1 MSDIALRRS
10 STTLPTA
17 ALALGILALV
27 VYWVGGITLDGAGWV
42 TGFVLGIVAVVVGF
56 VARREP
62 EGRTRATVG
71 LVLGA
76 IPVLWFVGYVLI
88 DAVA

>member
-10 STTLPTA
+10 STTLPTV

-27 VYWVGGITLDGAGWV
+27 VYWVGGITLDGVGWV
-42 TGFVLGIVAVVVGF
+42 TGFALGIVAVVVGF

-62 EGRTRATVG
+62 EGRTKATIG

-76 IPVLWFVGYVLI
+76 IPVLWFAGYVLV
-88 DAVA
+88 DAFG

>member
-42 TGFVLGIVAVVVGF
+42 TGFALGIVAVVVGF
-56 VARREP
+56 LARRDP
-62 EGRTRATVG
+62 EGRTRATIG

-76 IPVLWFVGYVLI
+76 IPVLWFAGYVVV
-88 DAVA
+88 DALS